1 MKNILLIILLGFGL
15 NLSAQY
21 GTIDT
26 KVVVKEAKA
35 VKAIQVTFD
44 SLQKELKAKLDVKIA
59 VYQDR
64 EKNAQQQKASGALSP
79 NQEKALVEELQK
91 LSDEINKFQQ
101 DEFRNLNE
109 AQTAKMVIFVEE
121 MKTATKKVAKSAGIE
136 AVFDINA
143 IVWIDA
149 KDLTQDLIKELN
161 K

>member
-26 KVVVKEAKA
+26 KAVVKEAKA
-35 VKAIQVTFD
+35 VQTIQVTFD
-44 SLQKELKAKLDVKIA
+44 SLQKELNVKLNMKVA

-64 EKNAQQQKASGALSP
+64 QKTAQAQKSSGALSP

-101 DEFRNLNE
+101 DEFGKLNE
-109 AQTAKMVIFVEE
+109 AQTAKMVTFVEE
-121 MKTATKKVAKSAGIE
+121 MKTATKKVAKAAGIE